1 MTTDDCLSSHYLNNT
16 YWTDF
21 CTAFCKLPV
30 AHTRKQIAFARV
42 IVTCD
47 VFALNLS
54 SHAPSQHSQ
63 RQGKR
68 ILMISGGALLG

>member
-30 AHTRKQIAFARV
+30 AHESKLRLHV